1 MTTRDNLALCAMQV
15 MLKQEWKT
23 RISLCN
29 RVRRFFGLSYKTYV
43 SCDPNRL
50 AHNSY
55 VIADAML
62 EASEQNQTNE
72 QQQE

>member
-1 MTTRDNLALCAMQV
+1 MTERDNLALCAMQV
-15 MLKQEWKT
+15 MLKHEWKT

-29 RVRRFFGLSYKTYV
+29 RVRRFFGLSYTSYV
-43 SCDPNRL
+43 TCDSNRL

-62 EASEQNQTNE
+62 EASEKKQPNE
-72 QQQE
+72 QPQE

>member
-1 MTTRDNLALCAMQV
+1 MTARDNLALCAMQV
-15 MLKQEWKT
+15 MLKHEWKT

-62 EASEQNQTNE
+62 EASEKKQPKE
-72 QQQE
+72 QPQE

>member
-1 MTTRDNLALCAMQV
+1 METRDNLALCAMQV
-15 MLKQEWKT
+15 MLKHEWKT
-23 RISLCN
+23 RISMYN

-62 EASEQNQTNE
+62 EAREKQHAQEQSQD
-72 QQQE
+72 

>member
-15 MLKQEWKT
+15 MLKHEWKT
-23 RISLCN
+23 RISLYN
-29 RVRRFFGLSYKTYV
+29 RVRRFFGLNYTTYV
-43 SCDPNRL
+43 SCDSNRL

-55 VIADAML
+55 VIADAIL
-62 EASEQNQTNE
+62 EASEKNQTNE

>member
-1 MTTRDNLALCAMQV
+1 MTTRDNLALCARQV
-15 MLKQEWKT
+15 MLKYEWKT
-23 RISLCN
+23 RISLYN
-29 RVRRFFGLSYKTYV
+29 RVRRFFGLSYTTYV

-62 EASEQNQTNE
+62 EASEKQHTQE
-72 QQQE
+72 KQQE

>member
-15 MLKQEWKT
+15 MLKHEWKT
-23 RISLCN
+23 RISMYN
-29 RVRRFFGLSYKTYV
+29 RVRRFFGLSYTTYV

-62 EASEQNQTNE
+62 EASGKRQVQEQPKE
-72 QQQE
+72 

>member
-1 MTTRDNLALCAMQV
+1 MTARDNLALCAMQV
-15 MLKQEWKT
+15 MLKHEWKT
-23 RISLCN
+23 RISLYN
-29 RVRRFFGLSYKTYV
+29 RVRRLLGLSYETYV

-62 EASEQNQTNE
+62 EASEKKQAHE
-72 QQQE
+72 QPQE

>member
-15 MLKQEWKT
+15 MLKHEWKT
-23 RISLCN
+23 RISLYN
-29 RVRRFFGLSYKTYV
+29 RVRRFFGLSYTTYV
-43 SCDPNRL
+43 TCDSNQL

-62 EASEQNQTNE
+62 EASEKQYAQE
-72 QQQE
+72 QPQE

>member
-29 RVRRFFGLSYKTYV
+29 RVRRFFGLSYETYV
-43 SCDPNRL
+43 SCDPCRL

-62 EASEQNQTNE
+62 EASEKKQPNE
-72 QQQE
+72 QPQE

>member
-15 MLKQEWKT
+15 MLKHEWKT
-23 RISLCN
+23 RISLYN
-29 RVRRFFGLSYKTYV
+29 RVRRFFGLSYETYV
-43 SCDPNRL
+43 SCDPYRL

-62 EASEQNQTNE
+62 EASEKNQTNE
-72 QQQE
+72 QQQD

>member
-15 MLKQEWKT
+15 ILKHALKT
-23 RISLCN
+23 RISLYN
-29 RVRRFFGLSYKTYV
+29 RVRRFFGLSYTTYV

-62 EASEQNQTNE
+62 EASEKQKAHE
-72 QQQE
+72 QPQD

>member
-15 MLKQEWKT
+15 MLKHEWKT
-23 RISLCN
+23 RVSLYN
-29 RVRRFFGLSYKTYV
+29 RIRRLFGLNYTSYM

-50 AHNSY
+50 THNSY

-62 EASEQNQTNE
+62 EASEKKQVQEQT
-72 QQQE
+72 QE

>member
-1 MTTRDNLALCAMQV
+1 METRDNLALCAMQV

-23 RISLCN
+23 RISLYN
-29 RVRRFFGLSYKTYV
+29 RVRRFFGLSYTTYV
-43 SCDPNRL
+43 ICDSNRL

-62 EASEQNQTNE
+62 EASEKHHAQE
-72 QQQE
+72 QPQE

>member
-1 MTTRDNLALCAMQV
+1 MTARDNLALCAMQV
-15 MLKQEWKT
+15 MLKHEWKT

-50 AHNSY
+50 AYNAY
-55 VIADAML
+55 AIADAML
-62 EASEQNQTNE
+62 EASEAHKP
-72 QQQE
+72 QE